1 MSEIISILNKIQ
13 QELNV
18 PKNQTNTFGGYKYRS
33 CEDILSAVKP
43 LLGDCILAINDGI
56 EMIGDRYYV
65 RAVAKLSNKDGFVET
80 TAYAREPEVKK
91 GMDESQITGTASSY
105 ARKYALNGLFA
116 IDDTKDSDTDEH
128 HRQTDGNGATKA
140 PVSSP
145 KPTTAPTTEEPKD
158 YTFNNV
164 GALEEPFE
172 GEVPCKAC
180 GGKTTYK
187 EFTSKAGNFVKGYFC
202 NINKDHKPF
211 FVK

>member
-1 MSEIISILNKIQ
+1 MSVNIHGKEYKTVAERLSEIGDKLKGVSTEVLYLQPQVMVKATITTDKGTFTGISAADPSKSIEAKTPV
-13 QELNV
+13 EV
-18 PKNQTNTFGGYKYRS
+18 AET
-33 CEDILSAVKP
+33 SAV
-43 LLGDCILAINDGI
+43 GRALAFAGYAGSEIASAD
-56 EMIGDRYYV
+56 EM
-65 RAVAKLSNKDGFVET
+65 AKALT
-80 TAYAREPEVKK
+80 T
-91 GMDESQITGTASSY
+91 
-105 ARKYALNGLFA
+105 
-116 IDDTKDSDTDEH
+116 
-128 HRQTDGNGATKA
+128 
-140 PVSSP
+140 SP

-202 NINKDHKPF
+202 NTNKDHKPF